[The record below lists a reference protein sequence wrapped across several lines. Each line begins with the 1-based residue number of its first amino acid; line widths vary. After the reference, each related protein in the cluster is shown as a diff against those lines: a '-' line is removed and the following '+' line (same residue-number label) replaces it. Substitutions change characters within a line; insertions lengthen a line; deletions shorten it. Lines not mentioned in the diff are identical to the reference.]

1 MAKEI
6 ARKTDE
12 TTNAGLRL
20 TPKEN
25 LANAIFSCTYTELM
39 EIGTEMSE
47 VAQRRKRLESK
58 EEFAALLHY
67 WASQAQ

>member
-1 MAKEI
+1 
-6 ARKTDE
+6 
-12 TTNAGLRL
+12 
-20 TPKEN
+20 
-25 LANAIFSCTYTELM
+25 
-39 EIGTEMSE
+39 